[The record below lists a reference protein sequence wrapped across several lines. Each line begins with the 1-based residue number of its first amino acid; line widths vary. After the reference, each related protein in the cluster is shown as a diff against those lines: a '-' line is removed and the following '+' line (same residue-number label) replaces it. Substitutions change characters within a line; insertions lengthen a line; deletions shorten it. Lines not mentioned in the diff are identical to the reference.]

1 MATVKKFEE
10 LKCWQMARE
19 LAREVYDCT
28 RTGSFAKDYGL
39 KDQMQRAVVSIGS
52 NIAEGFE
59 RDSGSE
65 LVKFLGYAKGS
76 AGELRSQLYTAFDV
90 GYLTDEMFMA
100 LSEKSSYVAALISR
114 FRDSVKR
121 SQVSGLRSKDAVR

>member
-1 MATVKKFEE
+1 MAAIKKFEE
-10 LKCWQMARE
+10 LKCWQVARE
-19 LAREVYDCT
+19 LAKEVYVCT
-28 RTGSFAKDYGL
+28 RAGSFAKDYGL
-39 KDQMQRAVVSIGS
+39 KDQIQRAVVSIGS

-76 AGELRSQLYTAFDV
+76 AGEVRSQLYTALDV
-90 GYLTDEMFMA
+90 GYLREEVFTA
-100 LSEKSSYVAALISR
+100 LSEKSSYVAVLIAR
-114 FRDSVKR
+114 FRDYVKR

>member
-10 LKCWQMARE
+10 LKCWLVSRE
-19 LAREVYDCT
+19 LAKEVYDCT
-28 RTGSFAKDYGL
+28 RTGSLAKDYGL
-39 KDQMQRAVVSIGS
+39 KDQMQRAVVSIGG